1 MSLRGRWWGKSA
13 DTSRGRWV
21 AGEKALERG
30 QGEKSLMAEPDPP
43 TRVPDSFRAP
53 PRREELSLPV
63 SGGCPSSS
71 SATHRCCL
79 PQEAPPC
86 GGRAHP
92 SLGVDPKGAPPN
104 ASPCPPGAGTNGGV
118 GHLSPEL
125 LSELWFQGEQ
135 GLVGGSRGLEV
146 DHQVPIISCCVAAPS
161 QWVASSSCSCLFFPV
176 CGQPGSLGSSP
187 LGFSAV

>member
-63 SGGCPSSS
+63 SGGCPSSA

-135 GLVGGSRGLEV
+135 GLVGGSQSVRPAGGDQRAGPLPGAGLC
-146 DHQVPIISCCVAAPS
+146 SCCLFGEVFPGAP
-161 QWVASSSCSCLFFPV
+161 QTRWVPRKGLSRC
-176 CGQPGSLGSSP
+176 
-187 LGFSAV
+187 